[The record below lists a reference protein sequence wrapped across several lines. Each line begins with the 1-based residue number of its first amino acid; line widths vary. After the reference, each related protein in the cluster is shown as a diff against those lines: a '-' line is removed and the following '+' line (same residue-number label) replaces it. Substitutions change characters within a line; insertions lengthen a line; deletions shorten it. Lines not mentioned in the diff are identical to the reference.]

1 MQISKSTF
9 NEESEAV
16 IKIKQSGAFVTVEVE
31 GDGFAYD
38 LAVDIARSINP
49 EHLDNDITKAH

>member
-1 MQISKSTF
+1 MQISESTF

-16 IKIKQSGAFVTVEVE
+16 IRIKQSGAFVSVEVE

-38 LAVDIARSINP
+38 LAADLARSINP
-49 EHLDNDITKAH
+49 EQLDNDITKAH

>member
-1 MQISKSTF
+1 M
-9 NEESEAV
+9 

-49 EHLDNDITKAH
+49 EHLDNDIKKAH

>member
-1 MQISKSTF
+1 MQISESTF

-16 IKIKQSGAFVTVEVE
+16 IRIKQSGAFVSVEVE

-38 LAVDIARSINP
+38 LAADLARSINP
-49 EHLDNDITKAH
+49 EQLDNDISKAH

>member
-1 MQISKSTF
+1 MQISESTF

-49 EHLDNDITKAH
+49 EQLDSDISKAH